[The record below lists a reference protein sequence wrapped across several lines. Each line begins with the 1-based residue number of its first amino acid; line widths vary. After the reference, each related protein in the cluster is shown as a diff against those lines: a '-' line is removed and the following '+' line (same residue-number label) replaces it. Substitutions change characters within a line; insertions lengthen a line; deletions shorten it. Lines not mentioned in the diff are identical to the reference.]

1 MKNVIVLNA
10 AGGLF
15 LLYLMIFMIRMF
27 RIRKK
32 CSPVHKHP
40 VRVEQY
46 PKSPKH
52 LIAILSIVILWGLC
66 LFGIIYYELIKV
78 LLLYLSAI
86 IGMTSYFPLFRQ
98 GKIGQHGIAIA
109 DTFIPWQDVEHAEIT
124 PPNLSDF
131 HYPDHTLSVFTKKGS
146 HYRLIVNKE
155 TLKPIAQLL
164 TENELK

>member
-52 LIAILSIVILWGLC
+52 LIAILSIVILWGLWVY
-66 LFGIIYYELIKV
+66 GIFYYEMVQLP
-78 LLLYLSAI
+78 LLYLSAKLFSI
-86 IGMTSYFPLFRQ
+86 VSTGKNRSAWYRDRRYVHSMARCRTRGNHPSKPIRFPL
-98 GKIGQHGIAIA
+98 
-109 DTFIPWQDVEHAEIT
+109 
-124 PPNLSDF
+124 S
-131 HYPDHTLSVFTKKGS
+131 GS
-146 HYRLIVNKE
+146 YVVRIY
-155 TLKPIAQLL
+155 
-164 TENELK
+164 